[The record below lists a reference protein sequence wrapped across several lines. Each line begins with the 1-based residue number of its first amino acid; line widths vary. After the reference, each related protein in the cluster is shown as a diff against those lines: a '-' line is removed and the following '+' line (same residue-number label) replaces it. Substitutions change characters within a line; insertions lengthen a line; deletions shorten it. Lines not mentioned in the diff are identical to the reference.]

1 MFAVLDYS
9 QFRTPDGD
17 LKGRWRPVADRETR
31 PTTVWSR
38 PERGARGPAPERSRT
53 QITAAALALADAEGL
68 AAVSMRALAQR
79 LGTGPASLYRYVGS
93 RDELLDLMADA
104 VAGELDLSGAT
115 GGDWLDDLVGLAL
128 QSRDAHVRHP
138 WLADLNDRRGE
149 VLGPHAID
157 YLDHALG
164 ILAPAPGTA
173 GEKLEAIGL
182 LGGLAV
188 LFARR
193 EAAAT
198 STGHPAADDLSARD
212 PSPGDP
218 SPGDPSVGDPAARAA
233 HLAAVAAE
241 GRHPHLLAALT
252 AAGAPPPADR
262 DALFVTLLRRL
273 LPAML
278 GQGEP

>member
-1 MFAVLDYS
+1 M
-9 QFRTPDGD
+9 
-17 LKGRWRPVADRETR
+17 
-31 PTTVWSR
+31 
-38 PERGARGPAPERSRT
+38 
-53 QITAAALALADAEGL
+53 
-68 AAVSMRALAQR
+68 SMRALAQR

-173 GEKLEAIGL
+173 GQKLEAVGL

-198 STGHPAADDLSARD
+198 STGGPAGAPATGHPAT
-212 PSPGDP
+212 
-218 SPGDPSVGDPAARAA
+218 GDPAARAA

-262 DALFVTLLRRL
+262 DALFVRLLRRL

>member
-173 GEKLEAIGL
+173 GQKLEAIGL

-198 STGHPAADDLSARD
+198 STGDPAA
-212 PSPGDP
+212 
-218 SPGDPSVGDPAARAA
+218 VDPAARAA

-241 GRHPHLLAALT
+241 GRHPHLLAALA

-262 DALFVTLLRRL
+262 DALFVRLLRRL

>member
-1 MFAVLDYS
+1 M
-9 QFRTPDGD
+9 T
-17 LKGRWRPVADRETR
+17 DRATR

-38 PERGARGPAPERSRT
+38 PERGARGPAPERSRA
-53 QITAAALALADAEGL
+53 QITTAALALADAEGL

-104 VAGELDLSGAT
+104 VAGELDLSVAPA
-115 GGDWLDDLVGLAL
+115 GDWLDDLVDLAR
-128 QSRDAHVRHP
+128 QSKAAHVRHP

-164 ILAPAPGTA
+164 ILSPAPGTA
-173 GEKLEAIGL
+173 GQKLEAIGL
-182 LGGLAV
+182 LGALAV

-193 EAAAT
+193 ESAAT
-198 STGHPAADDLSARD
+198 SS
-212 PSPGDP
+212 S
-218 SPGDPSVGDPAARAA
+218 GDPAARAA

-252 AAGAPPPADR
+252 TADALPPTDR
-262 DALFVTLLRRL
+262 DAQFVRLLRRL

-278 GQGEP
+278 GQGEGFGQGES

>member
-1 MFAVLDYS
+1 M
-9 QFRTPDGD
+9 
-17 LKGRWRPVADRETR
+17 ADRETR

-38 PERGARGPAPERSRT
+38 PERGARGPAPERSRCE
-53 QITAAALALADAEGL
+53 ITAAALALADAEGL

-104 VAGELDLSGAT
+104 VAGELDLSAAPS
-115 GGDWLDDLVGLAL
+115 GDWLGDLVGLAL
-128 QSRDAHVRHP
+128 QSKAAHARHP
-138 WLADLNDRRGE
+138 WLAELNDRRGE

-157 YLDHALG
+157 YLDHALAV
-164 ILAPAPGTA
+164 LAPAPGTSRQ
-173 GEKLEAIGL
+173 KLEAIGL
-182 LGGLAV
+182 LGGLAT

-193 EAAAT
+193 EAPAT
-198 STGHPAADDLSARD
+198 APGAPAPSD
-212 PSPGDP
+212 P
-218 SPGDPSVGDPAARAA
+218 PAQAA

-252 AAGAPPPADR
+252 TADPPPPAGPEER
-262 DALFVTLLRRL
+262 DAMFERLLRRL

-278 GQGEP
+278 G

>member
-1 MFAVLDYS
+1 M
-9 QFRTPDGD
+9 
-17 LKGRWRPVADRETR
+17 ADRETR

-38 PERGARGPAPERSRT
+38 PERGARGPAPERSRA
-53 QITAAALALADAEGL
+53 QITGAALALADAEGL

-104 VAGELDLSGAT
+104 VAGELDLSRPT

-128 QSRDAHVRHP
+128 QSRAAHLRHP

-157 YLDHALG
+157 YLDHALA

-173 GEKLEAIGL
+173 GQKLEAIGL

-193 EAAAT
+193 ETAAT
-198 STGHPAADDLSARD
+198 GAV
-212 PSPGDP
+212 GDP
-218 SPGDPSVGDPAARAA
+218 SAQAA

-262 DALFVTLLRRL
+262 DALFERLLRRL

-278 GQGEP
+278 GQGTP

>member
-1 MFAVLDYS
+1 M
-9 QFRTPDGD
+9 
-17 LKGRWRPVADRETR
+17 ADRETR
-31 PTTVWSR
+31 PTNVWSR

-53 QITAAALALADAEGL
+53 QITTAALALADVEGL

-104 VAGELDLSGAT
+104 VAGELDLSVAPA
-115 GGDWLDDLVGLAL
+115 GDWLDDLVGLAR
-128 QSRDAHVRHP
+128 QSKAAHVRHP

-173 GEKLEAIGL
+173 GQKLEVIGL
-182 LGGLAV
+182 LGALAV

-193 EAAAT
+193 ESAAT
-198 STGHPAADDLSARD
+198 SS
-212 PSPGDP
+212 
-218 SPGDPSVGDPAARAA
+218 GDPAARAA

-252 AAGAPPPADR
+252 TADAPPPADR
-262 DALFVTLLRRL
+262 DALFVRLVRRV

-278 GQGEP
+278 GQGEQSGQGES

>member
-1 MFAVLDYS
+1 M
-9 QFRTPDGD
+9 
-17 LKGRWRPVADRETR
+17 ADRETR

-38 PERGARGPAPERSRT
+38 PERGARGPAPERSRP
-53 QITAAALALADAEGL
+53 QITAAAVALADAEGL

-104 VAGELDLSGAT
+104 VAAELDLSGAPT
-115 GGDWLDDLVGLAL
+115 GDWLDDLVGLAL
-128 QSRDAHVRHP
+128 QSRAAHVRHP

-173 GEKLEAIGL
+173 GQKLEAIGL
-182 LGGLAV
+182 LGALAA

-193 EAAAT
+193 ESAGAT
-198 STGHPAADDLSARD
+198 GGEQ
-212 PSPGDP
+212 SPGTTG
-218 SPGDPSVGDPAARAA
+218 GDRSAQAS
-233 HLAAVAAE
+233 HLATVAAE

-252 AAGAPPPADR
+252 AAGAPPTAGPDDR
-262 DALFVTLLRRL
+262 DALFVRLLRRV

-278 GQGEP
+278 TG

>member
-1 MFAVLDYS
+1 MAE
-9 QFRTPDGD
+9 
-17 LKGRWRPVADRETR
+17 RETTP

-38 PERGARGPAPERSRT
+38 PERGARGPAPERSRYE
-53 QITAAALALADAEGL
+53 ITVAALALADAEGL

-104 VAGELDLSGAT
+104 VAGELDLSAAPS
-115 GGDWLDDLVGLAL
+115 GDWLGDLVGLAL
-128 QSRDAHVRHP
+128 QSKAAHARHP

-157 YLDHALG
+157 YLDHALA
-164 ILAPAPGTA
+164 ILAPAPGTS
-173 GEKLEAIGL
+173 GQKLEAIGL
-182 LGGLAV
+182 LGGLAA

-193 EAAAT
+193 EA
-198 STGHPAADDLSARD
+198 PASAGT
-212 PSPGDP
+212 GDP
-218 SPGDPSVGDPAARAA
+218 PAQTA

-252 AAGAPPPADR
+252 TAGPPPVAGPAER
-262 DALFVTLLRRL
+262 DALFERLLRRL

-278 GQGEP
+278 G

>member
-1 MFAVLDYS
+1 M
-9 QFRTPDGD
+9 
-17 LKGRWRPVADRETR
+17 ADRETR
-31 PTTVWSR
+31 PPTVWSR
-38 PERGARGPAPERSRT
+38 PDRGARGPAPERSRP
-53 QITAAALALADAEGL
+53 QITGAAVALADEEGL

-104 VAGELDLSGAT
+104 VAGELDLSAAP
-115 GGDWLDDLVGLAL
+115 GGDWLDGLVGLAL
-128 QSRDAHVRHP
+128 QSKAAHLRHP

-149 VLGPHAID
+149 VLGPHAVD
-157 YLDHALG
+157 YLDHALA
-164 ILAPAPGTA
+164 ILAPAPGSA
-173 GEKLEAIGL
+173 GQKLEAVGL

-193 EAAAT
+193 EAGGA
-198 STGHPAADDLSARD
+198 GG
-212 PSPGDP
+212 GDR
-218 SPGDPSVGDPAARAA
+218 SDRAA

-252 AAGAPPPADR
+252 EAGAPPPADPADR
-262 DALFVTLLRRL
+262 DALFVRLLRRL

-278 GQGEP
+278 DEGGGDGEGEGG

>member
-1 MFAVLDYS
+1 M
-9 QFRTPDGD
+9 G
-17 LKGRWRPVADRETR
+17 DRETR

-53 QITAAALALADAEGL
+53 QITAAAVALADAEGL

-173 GEKLEAIGL
+173 GQKLEAIGL

-193 EAAAT
+193 ETGAT
-198 STGHPAADDLSARD
+198 GG
-212 PSPGDP
+212 GDP
-218 SPGDPSVGDPAARAA
+218 SAQAA

-262 DALFVTLLRRL
+262 DALFVRLLRRV

-278 GQGEP
+278 GQGEGERSLRAGEP

>member
-1 MFAVLDYS
+1 M
-9 QFRTPDGD
+9 
-17 LKGRWRPVADRETR
+17 ADRETR
-31 PTTVWSR
+31 PTNVWSR
-38 PERGARGPAPERSRT
+38 PERGTRGPAPERSRP

-104 VAGELDLSGAT
+104 VAGELDLSGST
-115 GGDWLDDLVGLAL
+115 GGDWLDELVGLAL

-173 GEKLEAIGL
+173 GQKLEAIGL
-182 LGGLAV
+182 LGALAV

-193 EAAAT
+193 AT
-198 STGHPAADDLSARD
+198 GTTGGGDRSAQ
-212 PSPGDP
+212 
-218 SPGDPSVGDPAARAA
+218 AA

-252 AAGAPPPADR
+252 AAGAPPADR

-278 GQGEP
+278 GEGAAEEQGGGGVGPRDQPSTGATPIGQETPVPPMPQ

>member
-1 MFAVLDYS
+1 M
-9 QFRTPDGD
+9 
-17 LKGRWRPVADRETR
+17 ADRVTR
-31 PTTVWSR
+31 PANVWGR

-53 QITAAALALADAEGL
+53 QIAGAALALADAEGL

-104 VAGELDLSGAT
+104 VAGELDLSGPP

-128 QSRDAHVRHP
+128 QSRAAHVRHP
-138 WLADLNDRRGE
+138 WLADLNDRHGE

-173 GEKLEAIGL
+173 QQKLEAIGL
-182 LGGLAV
+182 LGALAT

-193 EAAAT
+193 EALAA
-198 STGHPAADDLSARD
+198 SGGDGPAAQ
-212 PSPGDP
+212 
-218 SPGDPSVGDPAARAA
+218 AA

-252 AAGAPPPADR
+252 TAGAPPDADR
-262 DALFVTLLRRL
+262 DALFVRLLRRL

-278 GQGEP
+278 GEGAA

>member
-1 MFAVLDYS
+1 MAE
-9 QFRTPDGD
+9 
-17 LKGRWRPVADRETR
+17 RETTP

-38 PERGARGPAPERSRT
+38 PERGARGPAPERSRYE
-53 QITAAALALADAEGL
+53 ITGAALALADAEGL

-104 VAGELDLSGAT
+104 VAGELDLSAAPS
-115 GGDWLDDLVGLAL
+115 GDWLGDLVGLAL
-128 QSRDAHVRHP
+128 QSKAAHARHP
-138 WLADLNDRRGE
+138 WLAELNDRRGE

-157 YLDHALG
+157 YLDHALAV
-164 ILAPAPGTA
+164 LAPAPGTSRQ
-173 GEKLEAIGL
+173 KLEAIGL
-182 LGGLAV
+182 LGGLAT

-193 EAAAT
+193 EPPEPAEPPASAAT
-198 STGHPAADDLSARD
+198 PEGTPGAGNPPAQ
-212 PSPGDP
+212 
-218 SPGDPSVGDPAARAA
+218 AA

-252 AAGAPPPADR
+252 TAGPPPVAGPAER
-262 DALFVTLLRRL
+262 DALFERLLRRL

-278 GQGEP
+278 S

>member
-1 MFAVLDYS
+1 M
-9 QFRTPDGD
+9 
-17 LKGRWRPVADRETR
+17 ADRETR

-38 PERGARGPAPERSRT
+38 PERGARGPAPERSRA
-53 QITAAALALADAEGL
+53 QITTAALALADAEGL

-79 LGTGPASLYRYVGS
+79 LGTGPASLYRYVGG

-104 VAGELDLSGAT
+104 VAGELDLSGAP

-128 QSRDAHVRHP
+128 QSRAAHVRHP

-164 ILAPAPGTA
+164 ILAPAPGTSRQ
-173 GEKLEAIGL
+173 KLEAIGL

-198 STGHPAADDLSARD
+198 AG
-212 PSPGDP
+212 GDP
-218 SPGDPSVGDPAARAA
+218 SIQAA
-233 HLAAVAAE
+233 HLAAVADG

-252 AAGAPPPADR
+252 TAGAPPPADP
-262 DALFVTLLRRL
+262 DALFVRLLRRL

-278 GQGEP
+278 AD

>member
-1 MFAVLDYS
+1 M
-9 QFRTPDGD
+9 
-17 LKGRWRPVADRETR
+17 ADRETR

-53 QITAAALALADAEGL
+53 QITTAALALADEEGL
-68 AAVSMRALAQR
+68 AAVSMRTLAQR

-104 VAGELDLSGAT
+104 VAGELDLSVAPS
-115 GGDWLDDLVGLAL
+115 GDWLDGLVGLAL
-128 QSRDAHVRHP
+128 QSKAAHVRHP

-149 VLGPHAID
+149 VLGPNAVD
-157 YLDHALG
+157 YLDHALA
-164 ILAPAPGTA
+164 ILVPAPGTA
-173 GEKLEAIGL
+173 GQKLETIGL

-193 EAAAT
+193 EAAGT
-198 STGHPAADDLSARD
+198 SS
-212 PSPGDP
+212 
-218 SPGDPSVGDPAARAA
+218 GDPAARAA

-252 AAGAPPPADR
+252 TADAPPPTDR
-262 DALFVTLLRRL
+262 DALFVRLVRRV

-278 GQGEP
+278 GQGEQSGQGES

>member
-9 QFRTPDGD
+9 QFRTPFGG
-17 LKGRWRPVADRETR
+17 LEGRWRTVADRETR

-38 PERGARGPAPERSRT
+38 PQRGARGPAPERSRT
-53 QITAAALALADAEGL
+53 QITAAALSLADAEGL

-104 VAGELDLSGAT
+104 VAGELDLSGSS
-115 GGDWLDDLVGLAL
+115 GGDWLDALVRLAL

-173 GEKLEAIGL
+173 GQKLEAVGL

-193 EAAAT
+193 ANGAA
-198 STGHPAADDLSARD
+198 GGAAH
-212 PSPGDP
+212 G
-218 SPGDPSVGDPAARAA
+218 GDPAARAA

-252 AAGAPPPADR
+252 SAGPPPADR

-278 GQGEP
+278 DQGAA

>member
-1 MFAVLDYS
+1 M
-9 QFRTPDGD
+9 
-17 LKGRWRPVADRETR
+17 ADRETR

-173 GEKLEAIGL
+173 GQKLEAVGL

-193 EAAAT
+193 EPAAT
-198 STGHPAADDLSARD
+198 STAATSTAAA
-212 PSPGDP
+212 STGATSTGDP
-218 SPGDPSVGDPAARAA
+218 STGDPSTGDPAAGDPAARVA

-262 DALFVTLLRRL
+262 DALFVRLLRRL

>member
-38 PERGARGPAPERSRT
+38 PERGARGPAPERSRA

-173 GEKLEAIGL
+173 GQKLEAVGL

-198 STGHPAADDLSARD
+198 STGDPAAATSTGGPAGDLAT
-212 PSPGDP
+212 
-218 SPGDPSVGDPAARAA
+218 GDPAARAA

-262 DALFVTLLRRL
+262 DALFVRLLRRL

>member
-1 MFAVLDYS
+1 M
-9 QFRTPDGD
+9 
-17 LKGRWRPVADRETR
+17 ADRETR

-193 EAAAT
+193 EATASTGDPAAVT
-198 STGHPAADDLSARD
+198 STGDLSA
-212 PSPGDP
+212 GDP
-218 SPGDPSVGDPAARAA
+218 SPGDPSAGDPAARAA

-262 DALFVTLLRRL
+262 DALFVRLLRRL

>member
-1 MFAVLDYS
+1 M
-9 QFRTPDGD
+9 
-17 LKGRWRPVADRETR
+17 ADRETR

-38 PERGARGPAPERSRT
+38 PERGARGPAPERSRS
-53 QITAAALALADAEGL
+53 QITAAAVALADAEGL

-104 VAGELDLSGAT
+104 VAAELDLSGAPT
-115 GGDWLDDLVGLAL
+115 GDWLDDLVGLAL
-128 QSRDAHVRHP
+128 QSKAAHVRHP

-173 GEKLEAIGL
+173 GQKLEAIGL
-182 LGGLAV
+182 LGALVA

-193 EAAAT
+193 E
-198 STGHPAADDLSARD
+198 
-212 PSPGDP
+212 SPGAT
-218 SPGDPSVGDPAARAA
+218 GDEQSAGMTGGDRSAGTTGGDRSAQAS
-233 HLAAVAAE
+233 HLAMVAAE

-252 AAGAPPPADR
+252 AAGAPPTAGPGDR
-262 DALFVTLLRRL
+262 DALFVRLLRRV

-278 GQGEP
+278 TG

>member
-1 MFAVLDYS
+1 MAE
-9 QFRTPDGD
+9 
-17 LKGRWRPVADRETR
+17 RETTP

-38 PERGARGPAPERSRT
+38 PERGARGPAPERSRYE
-53 QITAAALALADAEGL
+53 ITGAALALADAEGL
-68 AAVSMRALAQR
+68 PAVSMRALAQR

-104 VAGELDLSGAT
+104 VAGELDLSAAPS
-115 GGDWLDDLVGLAL
+115 GDWLGDLVGLAL
-128 QSRDAHVRHP
+128 QSKAAHTRHP

-157 YLDHALG
+157 YLDHALA
-164 ILAPAPGTA
+164 ILAPAPGTS
-173 GEKLEAIGL
+173 GQKLEAIGL
-182 LGGLAV
+182 LGGLAT

-193 EAAAT
+193 E
-198 STGHPAADDLSARD
+198 SPASAGA
-212 PSPGDP
+212 GDP
-218 SPGDPSVGDPAARAA
+218 PAQAA

-252 AAGAPPPADR
+252 TAGPPPAAGPAER
-262 DALFVTLLRRL
+262 DALFERLLRRL

-278 GQGEP
+278 G

>member
-1 MFAVLDYS
+1 M
-9 QFRTPDGD
+9 
-17 LKGRWRPVADRETR
+17 ADRETR

-38 PERGARGPAPERSRT
+38 PERGARGPAPERSRA
-53 QITAAALALADAEGL
+53 QITATALTLADTEGL

-104 VAGELDLSGAT
+104 VAGELDLSGPT
-115 GGDWLDDLVGLAL
+115 GGDWLDELVGLAL

-198 STGHPAADDLSARD
+198 STAATSAGN
-212 PSPGDP
+212 PST
-218 SPGDPSVGDPAARAA
+218 GDPAARAD

-262 DALFVTLLRRL
+262 DALFVRLLRRL

>member
-1 MFAVLDYS
+1 M
-9 QFRTPDGD
+9 
-17 LKGRWRPVADRETR
+17 ADRETR

-53 QITAAALALADAEGL
+53 QIAAAALALADAEGL

-164 ILAPAPGTA
+164 ILVPAPGTA
-173 GEKLEAIGL
+173 STRSWRPSACS
-182 LGGLAV
+182 
-188 LFARR
+188 
-193 EAAAT
+193 AAWRFF
-198 STGHPAADDLSARD
+198 S
-212 PSPGDP
+212 
-218 SPGDPSVGDPAARAA
+218 PAARPP
-233 HLAAVAAE
+233 
-241 GRHPHLLAALT
+241 RR
-252 AAGAPPPADR
+252 PPATRPPGRPTWPRSRPRAATRTCSPPSPRRAHRPRPTGTPCSYGCCGDCFRRCSARGSRRAR
-262 DALFVTLLRRL
+262 DQPSTGAT
-273 LPAML
+273 PI
-278 GQGEP
+278 GQETPVPPMPQ

>member
-53 QITAAALALADAEGL
+53 QIAAAALALADAEGL

-115 GGDWLDDLVGLAL
+115 GGDWLDDLVGLAV

-173 GEKLEAIGL
+173 GQKLEAIGL

-193 EAAAT
+193 ESAAT
-198 STGHPAADDLSARD
+198 PTGAPATGAPAA
-212 PSPGDP
+212 GDP
-218 SPGDPSVGDPAARAA
+218 STGDPAGRAA

-262 DALFVTLLRRL
+262 DALFVRLLRRL

>member
-1 MFAVLDYS
+1 M
-9 QFRTPDGD
+9 
-17 LKGRWRPVADRETR
+17 ADRETR

-164 ILAPAPGTA
+164 ILVPAPGTA
-173 GEKLEAIGL
+173 GQKLEAIGL

-198 STGHPAADDLSARD
+198 ATGDPAARAAHLAA
-212 PSPGDP
+212 
-218 SPGDPSVGDPAARAA
+218 VAAARAA

-252 AAGAPPPADR
+252 EAGAPPPADR
-262 DALFVTLLRRL
+262 DALFVRLLRRL
-273 LPAML
+273 IPAML

>member
-1 MFAVLDYS
+1 M
-9 QFRTPDGD
+9 
-17 LKGRWRPVADRETR
+17 ADRDTR

-38 PERGARGPAPERSRT
+38 PERGARGPAPERSRP
-53 QITAAALALADAEGL
+53 QIAAAAVALADAEGL

-104 VAGELDLSGAT
+104 VAAELDLSGAPT
-115 GGDWLDDLVGLAL
+115 GDWLDDLVGLAL
-128 QSRDAHVRHP
+128 QSKAAHVRHP

-173 GEKLEAIGL
+173 GQKLETIGL
-182 LGGLAV
+182 LGALTA

-193 EAAAT
+193 E
-198 STGHPAADDLSARD
+198 STGATGDEQSAGTIG
-212 PSPGDP
+212 GDR
-218 SPGDPSVGDPAARAA
+218 STGVTGSDRSAGTAGGDRSAQAS
-233 HLAAVAAE
+233 HLATVAAE

-252 AAGAPPPADR
+252 AAGAPPTAGPDDR
-262 DALFVTLLRRL
+262 DALFVRLLRRVV
-273 LPAML
+273 PAML
-278 GQGEP
+278 TG

>member
-1 MFAVLDYS
+1 M
-9 QFRTPDGD
+9 
-17 LKGRWRPVADRETR
+17 ADRETR

>member
-1 MFAVLDYS
+1 M
-9 QFRTPDGD
+9 
-17 LKGRWRPVADRETR
+17 ADRATR

-38 PERGARGPAPERSRT
+38 PERGARGPAPERSRA
-53 QITAAALALADAEGL
+53 QITTAALALADAEGL

-104 VAGELDLSGAT
+104 VAGELDLSVAPA
-115 GGDWLDDLVGLAL
+115 GDWLDDLVGLAR
-128 QSRDAHVRHP
+128 QSKAAHVRHP

-164 ILAPAPGTA
+164 ILSPAPGTA
-173 GEKLEAIGL
+173 GQKLEAIGL
-182 LGGLAV
+182 LGALAV

-193 EAAAT
+193 ESTAT
-198 STGHPAADDLSARD
+198 SS
-212 PSPGDP
+212 S
-218 SPGDPSVGDPAARAA
+218 GDPAARAA

-252 AAGAPPPADR
+252 TADAPPPADR
-262 DALFVTLLRRL
+262 DAQFVRLLRRL

-278 GQGEP
+278 GQGEGFGQGES

>member
-1 MFAVLDYS
+1 MVD
-9 QFRTPDGD
+9 RVN
-17 LKGRWRPVADRETR
+17 RPA
-31 PTTVWSR
+31 TVWSR
-38 PERGARGPAPERSRT
+38 PERGARGPAPERSRYE
-53 QITAAALALADAEGL
+53 ITGAALALADAEGL

-104 VAGELDLSGAT
+104 VAGELDLSAAPT
-115 GGDWLDDLVGLAL
+115 GDWLGDLVALAL
-128 QSRDAHVRHP
+128 QSKAAHARHP

-157 YLDHALG
+157 YLDHALA
-164 ILAPAPGTA
+164 ILEPAPGTSRQ
-173 GEKLEAIGL
+173 KLEAIGL
-182 LGGLAV
+182 LGGLAT

-193 EAAAT
+193 ETSAAADGT
-198 STGHPAADDLSARD
+198 PGPGPGADGPPAQ
-212 PSPGDP
+212 
-218 SPGDPSVGDPAARAA
+218 AA

-252 AAGAPPPADR
+252 TAGPPPPAGPAEQ
-262 DALFVTLLRRL
+262 DALFERLLRRL

-278 GQGEP
+278 VG

>member
-1 MFAVLDYS
+1 M
-9 QFRTPDGD
+9 
-17 LKGRWRPVADRETR
+17 ADRETR

-53 QITAAALALADAEGL
+53 QIAAAALALADAEGL

-115 GGDWLDDLVGLAL
+115 GGDWLGDLVGLAL

-173 GEKLEAIGL
+173 GQKLEAIGL

-193 EAAAT
+193 EATAM
-198 STGHPAADDLSARD
+198 STGAPATGAPAA
-212 PSPGDP
+212 
-218 SPGDPSVGDPAARAA
+218 GDPATRAA

-262 DALFVTLLRRL
+262 DALFVRLLRRL